1 MRGFV
6 MTLDY
11 TVIGKR
17 IRELRKAKKWTQET
31 LAEISGI
38 EPSNISHIE
47 RAATKV
53 SLPTLLSIANAL
65 ETTLD
70 ELVYTNLVK
79 SQSVSLGMIDA
90 LLQDCSADE
99 LKSIAEMIKTT
110 KTILRIPK

>member
-1 MRGFV
+1 MR
-6 MTLDY
+6 LDY
-11 TVIGKR
+11 TIIGVR
-17 IRELRKAKKWTQET
+17 IREIRNKRNLSQAE
-31 LAEISGI
+31 LAELSEV
-38 EPSNISHIE
+38 EPTTISHIE
-47 RAATKV
+47 RATTKV

>member
-1 MRGFV
+1 MR
-6 MTLDY
+6 LDY
-11 TVIGKR
+11 TIIGVR
-17 IRELRKAKKWTQET
+17 IREIRNKRNLSQAE
-31 LAEISGI
+31 LAELSEV
-38 EPSNISHIE
+38 EPTTISHIE